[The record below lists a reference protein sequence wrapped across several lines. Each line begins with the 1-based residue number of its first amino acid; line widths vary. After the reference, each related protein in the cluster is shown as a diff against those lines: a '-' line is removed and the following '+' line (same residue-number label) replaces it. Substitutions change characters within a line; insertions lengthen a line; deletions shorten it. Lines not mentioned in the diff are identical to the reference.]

1 MADVSPITGKAYML
15 KIEQLTCGKYRFE
28 SFGGR
33 QYRSLI
39 ANMLVRRR
47 KQLVDH
53 IAQVGRLTLK

>member
-15 KIEQLTCGKYRFE
+15 KIEQLTYGKYRFE

>member
-1 MADVSPITGKAYML
+1 ML
-15 KIEQLTCGKYRFE
+15 KIEQLTYGKYRFE